1 MLINIL
7 NVIVNDLI
15 VNYAMHRPYIKNVNR
30 NTNGNIVFNFAKRDV
45 QSRTNRSIYKFESP
59 SFRRYFYHFLRLFRS
74 THFLAHF
81 FHQISKSFTKL
92 NSNRFSDS
100 WSSAM
105 IKV

>member
-1 MLINIL
+1 MLIGIL

-30 NTNGNIVFNFAKRDV
+30 ETNGNIVFSFAKHSV
-45 QSRTNRSIYKFESP
+45 QSRTNRCIYEFEFTNP
-59 SFRRYFYHFLRLFRS
+59 RRYFYHFLRLFRS